1 MKESKKIAIIGAGS
15 WGTAMANLVAD
26 TGNESHLFS
35 RDEALV
41 DVINS
46 THINTKYLDG
56 YELNSNIICKSLSE
70 YSPDYDFVFNAVPTQ
85 FVSEFYEKYN
95 ISLEG
100 MKIVN
105 CSKGIE
111 QRRNIGLFDIF
122 TKHLGVPEENY
133 AVFTGPSHAEEVCK
147 NRPTAIVVASQNPVL
162 AESIQEA
169 TSNSFFRVYTSTD
182 VVGTELGGAVKNV
195 MAIAAGIIDGY
206 SLGDNAK
213 AGLITRGLA
222 EISRLGTVLGGDPQT
237 FAGLSGL
244 GDLVVTCYSRHSRNR
259 KVGELLSQGLSLKDI
274 SDNYNF
280 VAEGVFTAKAINEL
294 SQEHGIEMPI
304 CEKMNEILFEG
315 KTIQD
320 AIQELM
326 GRRYTRE

>member
-1 MKESKKIAIIGAGS
+1 MKESKKIAVIGAGS

-35 RDEALV
+35 RDESLV
-41 DVINS
+41 GEINS
-46 THINTKYLDG
+46 SHINSKYLDG
-56 YELNSNIICKSLSE
+56 YKLNSNIICKSLKE
-70 YSPDYDFVFNAVPTQ
+70 YKPVYDFVFNAVPTQ
-85 FVSEFYEKYN
+85 FVAEFYIKHN
-95 ISLEG
+95 ISLKG
-100 MKIVN
+100 MNVVN

-111 QRRNIGLFDIF
+111 QKRNIGLFDIF

-147 NRPTAIVVASQNPVL
+147 NRPTAIVVASMNSAL
-162 AESIQEA
+162 AQSIQEA
-169 TSNSFFRVYTSTD
+169 SSNSFFRVYTSSD

-222 EISRLGTVLGGDPQT
+222 EISRLGAVLGGDPAT

-244 GDLVVTCYSRHSRNR
+244 GDLVVTCYSQHSRNR
-259 KVGELLSQGLSLKDI
+259 KVGELLASGLSLQEI

-280 VAEGVFTAKAINEL
+280 VAEGVFTAKAIKEL
-294 SQEHGIEMPI
+294 ADKNKVEMPI
-304 CEKMNEILFEG
+304 CQKIYEIIYQG
-315 KTIQD
+315 KTVQD